1 MRIYYEYQS
10 SNKFITIKVF
20 TEDRL
25 EALKIIQK
33 RLKKS
38 GCNSNITIYDI
49 HKKREVL

>member
-20 TEDRL
+20 TENQL
-25 EALKIIQK
+25 EALKIVQK
-33 RLKKS
+33 TLNK
-38 GCNSNITIYDI
+38 SNITINDI